1 MSILFIFFQGGIGG
15 AIGPMLPMVLI
26 FVVFYFLLIMP
37 QKRRQRELQ
46 EKIAN
51 LKAGDR
57 IVTTGGIIG
66 TISAVRETS
75 LLIRSADKSMLEVAR
90 SSVADLEKDEEKK

>member
-1 MSILFIFFQGGIGG
+1 MLSSPL
-15 AIGPMLPMVLI
+15 APMLLVCI
-26 FVVFYFLLIMP
+26 VVYVLLIMP
-37 QKRRQRELQ
+37 QKKRQRELQ
-46 EKIAN
+46 AKIAN

-90 SSVADLEKDEEKK
+90 SAVADLEMDKEEEKK